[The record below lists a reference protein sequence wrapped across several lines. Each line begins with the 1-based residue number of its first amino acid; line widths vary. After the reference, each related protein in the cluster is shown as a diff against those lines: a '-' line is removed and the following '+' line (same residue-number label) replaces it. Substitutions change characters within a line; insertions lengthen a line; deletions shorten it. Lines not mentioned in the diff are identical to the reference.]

1 MEQSC
6 IVIQGG
12 KRLEGELTV
21 QGSKNTVLPVMA
33 ASLLAE
39 GVTVLHRVPLIAD
52 VLSMIEVMEQIGC
65 KIEWEKDTLFIDTGD
80 SLDSDIPAG
89 KVGDFRGSAL
99 LMGAL
104 LAKNGKVS
112 MEKPGGCKIG
122 ERPLNFHLDGFRRL
136 GAKATEAAGRY
147 ECSGDRLFG
156 NHIYLPFPSVGA
168 TENLMIAAAK
178 GYGITWIHGCA
189 KEPEI
194 CDLARFLKRMGGW
207 IEGEGTSHIKIFGR
221 RKLFPVEY
229 TIPYDRIAA
238 ATYLFG
244 AVITEG
250 NVTLRLNTD
259 TYRMEN
265 ILCLLEKM
273 GARIARGKASI
284 SLCMKG
290 MPQALQVETGP
301 YPGIPTDVQSMVMA
315 VMLYGDG
322 PSVIKENIFESRFAI
337 GKELEKMGGKV
348 MIDKDQAFVFPVG
361 RLQGAMVTATDLRG
375 GAALCLAALMA
386 EGETKIQGSSNVK
399 RGYVDIAKDFSQ
411 LGAQIQEV
419 MEREGRPM
427 ERKSR

>member
-65 KIEWEKDTLFIDTGD
+65 KIEWEKDTLFIDTSD

-104 LAKNGKVS
+104 LARNGKVS

-147 ECSGDRLFG
+147 ECSCDRLFG

>member
-12 KRLEGELTV
+12 KRLEGELTL

-39 GVTVLHRVPLIAD
+39 GVTVLHRVPPIAD
-52 VLSMIEVMEQIGC
+52 VFSMIEVMEQMGC
-65 KIEWEKDTLFIDTGD
+65 RIRWEKDSLILDTGG
-80 SLDSDIPAG
+80 SLQSDIPWG
-89 KVGDFRGSAL
+89 KAGDFRGSAL
-99 LMGAL
+99 LMGAM
-104 LAKNGKVS
+104 LARNGAVS

-122 ERPLNFHLDGFRRL
+122 ERPLNYHLEGFRRL
-136 GAKATEAAGRY
+136 GAKALEREGRY
-147 ECSGDRLFG
+147 ECSGARLFG

-168 TENLMIAAAK
+168 TENLMIAAAQ

-189 KEPEI
+189 REPEI
-194 CDLARFLKRMGGW
+194 CDLAVFLKGMGIW
-207 IEGEGTSHIKIFGR
+207 IEGAGTSHIKIFGR
-221 RKLFPVEY
+221 RKAFPVEY

-250 NVTLRLNTD
+250 KVTLRLNAD

-273 GARIARGKASI
+273 GAKIARGKKSV
-284 SLCMKG
+284 SLCMRGTPK
-290 MPQALQVETGP
+290 ALQVETGP
-301 YPGIPTDVQSMVMA
+301 YPGIPTDVQSMLMA
-315 VMLYGDG
+315 TLLYAEG

-337 GKELEKMGGKV
+337 GKEMEKMGGKI
-348 MIDKDQAFVFPVG
+348 MIDKNQAFVFPVG

-386 EGETKIQGSSNVK
+386 EGETVVKNSSYIK
-399 RGYVDIAKDFSQ
+399 RGYVDITKNLSR
-411 LGAQIQEV
+411 LGAQIQEIW
-419 MEREGRPM
+419 E
-427 ERKSR
+427 